1 MIAGNNSHHNI
12 RYGLHFMFSNNDSYT
27 DNIFKENGAGVAVM
41 YSHHVLMLGN
51 TFDLNWGP
59 NAYGI
64 LLKEISDGQIMRN
77 RFIRNTVAILMES
90 SNRIQVSQNTFQGNG
105 WSLRIQASCNE
116 NTVFHN
122 NFTGNTFDVA
132 TNGTL
137 MLNKFQYNYWDKYE
151 GYDINRDDIGDIP
164 YHPVSLYSMVIE
176 QNPQALVLLRSF
188 MVSLL
193 DRAEKAIPSLT
204 PEHMMDEKTFNEEDS
219 TMISIQHVNKKF
231 RKLQALNDISAT
243 FKKGQVISLIGPN
256 GSGKTTLIKSILG
269 LVKPDNGTILFD
281 GTPIQDS
288 VAYRRQIG
296 YMPQIGRY
304 PDNMKIGQLF
314 AMIRNLRK
322 DVKEVD
328 EELYY
333 RFQLDTLLDKT
344 MRSLS
349 GGTRQKVSAALAF
362 LFNAD
367 VLILDEPT
375 AGLDPV
381 SAEIL
386 KEKIIAEKEK
396 GKLILI
402 TSHVLSDLEDLTTD
416 VLYLQEG
423 KLVFLKTI
431 GELYLETGEEKLAKA
446 IAWLMKHGLQ
456 KKEFSYIKLAK

>member
-1 MIAGNNSHHNI
+1 
-12 RYGLHFMFSNNDSYT
+12 
-27 DNIFKENGAGVAVM
+27 
-41 YSHHVLMLGN
+41 
-51 TFDLNWGP
+51 
-59 NAYGI
+59 
-64 LLKEISDGQIMRN
+64 
-77 RFIRNTVAILMES
+77 
-90 SNRIQVSQNTFQGNG
+90 
-105 WSLRIQASCNE
+105 
-116 NTVFHN
+116 
-122 NFTGNTFDVA
+122 
-132 TNGTL
+132 
-137 MLNKFQYNYWDKYE
+137 
-151 GYDINRDDIGDIP
+151 
-164 YHPVSLYSMVIE
+164 
-176 QNPQALVLLRSF
+176 
-188 MVSLL
+188 
-193 DRAEKAIPSLT
+193 
-204 PEHMMDEKTFNEEDS
+204 
-219 TMISIQHVNKKF
+219 MISIQHVNKKF

-431 GELYLETGEEKLAKA
+431 GELYLETEEEKLAKA